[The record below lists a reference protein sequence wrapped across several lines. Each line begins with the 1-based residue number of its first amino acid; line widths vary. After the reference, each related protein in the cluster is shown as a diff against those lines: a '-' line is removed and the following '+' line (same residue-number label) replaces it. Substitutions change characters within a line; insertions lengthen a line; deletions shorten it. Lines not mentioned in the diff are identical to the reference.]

1 MGSVKDLKVLEQ
13 AFENRAGL
21 GNFVFSDRYSVFD
34 WGEMPDH
41 ILNKGRALAFMAAYN
56 FEELERRGIKSHYRG
71 LVTDSLEPGS
81 PAAWGPAAGGP
92 GAGGTAAGG
101 GKLLRFSD
109 LPESSAGAK
118 LADPTIQIKLA
129 RVYYPVAREFSNS
142 EGGREVVY
150 DYSFFD
156 ANRGRINNY
165 LIGLEIIFRNGL
177 PLGSSVFSTLERAA
191 MISDRAESS
200 RRQAEILKGLGL
212 DHLPQAGEM
221 LPAAVMNYTTK
232 LESGDRMLTVEEAL
246 FISGLEEGEFRK
258 LSSMALRVNDCIT
271 ELAGRAGFQHF
282 DGKIEV
288 VYDNALSVCDVL
300 GTFDENR
307 FALNG
312 EQISKEVLR
321 QWYKNNQPEFGAA
334 CESWKKRGQGW
345 QEQCPVKPVKLP
357 RELVDLVSQLYM
369 AGCNRYTGRKLFTV
383 PELEMVLEKLKAYNR

>member
-1 MGSVKDLKVLEQ
+1 MGSVKDLIVLEQ
-13 AFENRAGL
+13 AFENRAGV
-21 GNFVFSDRYSVFD
+21 GNFTFSDRYSVFD

-41 ILNKGRALAFMAAYN
+41 ILNKGRALAFMAAFN

-71 LVTDSLEPGS
+71 LAGS
-81 PAAWGPAAGGP
+81 K
-92 GAGGTAAGG
+92 
-101 GKLLRFSD
+101 GKVMRFSD
-109 LPESSAGAK
+109 LQESSAGAK
-118 LADPTIQIKLA
+118 LADPVIQIELA
-129 RVYYPVAREFSNS
+129 RVYHPVAREFFSS
-142 EGGREVVY
+142 EGDREVIY

-156 ANRGRINNY
+156 ANRGRVNNY

-177 PLGSSVFSTLERAA
+177 PLGSSVFGSLERAA

-212 DHLPQAGEM
+212 DDLPQAGQM
-221 LPAAVMNYTTK
+221 LPAPVMNYTTK
-232 LESGDRMLTVEEAL
+232 LESGDRTLTAEEAF
-246 FISGLEEGEFRK
+246 FISGLEEDEFRK
-258 LSSMALRVNDCIT
+258 LSSLALRVNDCIT
-271 ELAGRAGFQHF
+271 ELACRAGFQHF

-321 QWYKNNQPEFGAA
+321 QWYKKNQPEFGAA
-334 CESWKKRGQGW
+334 CESWKKKGPGW
-345 QEQCPVKPVKLP
+345 QLQCPVKPVKLP

-369 AGCNRYTGRKLFTV
+369 AGCNRYTGRKLFAV
-383 PELEMVLEKLKAYNR
+383 LELEKVLEKLRAYR

>member
-13 AFENRAGL
+13 AFENRAGV

-71 LVTDSLEPGS
+71 LVTDGLEPGA
-81 PAAWGPAAGGP
+81 PAAGCPGAGGP
-92 GAGGTAAGG
+92 GAVGG

-118 LADPTIQIKLA
+118 LADPIIEIELA
-129 RVYYPVAREFSNS
+129 LVYYPVAREFCSS
-142 EGGREVVY
+142 QGGREVVY

-177 PLGSSVFSTLERAA
+177 PLGSSVFDNLERAA

-200 RRQAEILKGLGL
+200 CRQAEILKGLGL
-212 DHLPQAGEM
+212 DHLPQPGEM
-221 LPAAVMNYTTK
+221 LPAPVMNYTTK
-232 LESGDRMLTVEEAL
+232 LESGDRTLTAEEAL

-258 LSSMALRVNDCIT
+258 LSSLALRVNDCIT
-271 ELAGRAGFQHF
+271 ELAGRAGFRHF

-307 FALNG
+307 FSFNG

-334 CESWKKRGQGW
+334 CENWKKRGRGW
-345 QEQCPVKPVKLP
+345 QQQCPVKPVKLP

-369 AGCNRYTGRKLFTV
+369 AGCNRYTGRKLFAV
-383 PELEMVLEKLKAYNR
+383 PELEMVLERLRVYR

>member
-1 MGSVKDLKVLEQ
+1 MGSVKDLIVLEQ
-13 AFENRAGL
+13 AFENRAGQ
-21 GNFVFSDRYSVFD
+21 GHFIFSDRYSVFD

-71 LVTDSLEPGS
+71 LVGS
-81 PAAWGPAAGGP
+81 K
-92 GAGGTAAGG
+92 
-101 GKLLRFSD
+101 GKVVRFSD
-109 LPESSAGAK
+109 IPESSAGAN
-118 LADPTIQIKLA
+118 LTDPVMQIELA
-129 RVYYPVAREFSNS
+129 RVYYPVAREFYSS
-142 EGGREVVY
+142 QGGREVIY

-177 PLGSSVFSTLERAA
+177 PLGSSVFGNLERAA
-191 MISDRAESS
+191 MISDRAESR
-200 RRQAEILKGLGL
+200 RRQAEILKALGL

-221 LPAAVMNYTTK
+221 LPAPVMNYTTK
-232 LESGDRMLTVEEAL
+232 LESGDRTLTAEEAL
-246 FISGLEEGEFRK
+246 FISGLEDDEFRK
-258 LSSMALRVNDCIT
+258 ISSLALRVNDCIT
-271 ELAGRAGFQHF
+271 ELADRAGFRHF

-321 QWYKNNQPEFGAA
+321 QWYKKNQPEFGAA
-334 CESWKKRGQGW
+334 CESWKKKVRGW
-345 QEQCPVKPVKLP
+345 QMQCPVKPVKLP
-357 RELVDLVSQLYM
+357 RELVDLVSQMYM
-369 AGCNRYTGRKLFTV
+369 AGCNLYTGRKIFTV
-383 PELEMVLEKLKAYNR
+383 PKLEMVLERLRAYR